1 LPFSANLGEAM
12 EKTQWADRGQFL
24 QFDTSEP
31 SGQTRCVA
39 ASRLGSAHVS
49 AAVFSVWVQ
58 LRGTSWVEAKE
69 GKFRLRRG
77 DWIAFDKDSGPLL
90 QSDRHGVSV
99 GLTLGADMVRALAQF
114 SDCSLYV
121 GRGRMTSRDARIVL
135 RLWREAGRRLA
146 ASTSG
151 AAVDAA
157 ALRPLLLHL
166 AGLQREIAS
175 RIPRCPGRSRSR
187 QRQVFGR
194 LQRARM
200 YLEGNCDRVV
210 RISELAAL
218 TSFSSWYF
226 SKTFHGLYDES
237 PQAASARMRLERAAD
252 LLRNTSMMIGE
263 IAAAS
268 GFDNCC
274 SFARAFRARFGESAT
289 RYRAAAPARTDS
301 AKPTGAPRKA
311 VWGNGT

>member
-1 LPFSANLGEAM
+1 M
-12 EKTQWADRGQFL
+12 EQAQWADRGQLL
-24 QFDTSEP
+24 QLDTAET

-39 ASRLGSAHVS
+39 ASRLGSAQVS
-49 AAVFSVWVQ
+49 ASVFSVWVQ

-69 GKFRLRRG
+69 GKFRLRGG
-77 DWIAFDKDSGPLL
+77 DWIAFEKDSRPLL
-90 QSDRHGVSV
+90 QSDRHALSV
-99 GLTLGADMVRALAQF
+99 GLTLGADTMRALAQF
-114 SDCSLYV
+114 SECNLYV
-121 GRGRMTSRDARIVL
+121 GRGRMSRGDARIVL
-135 RLWREAGRRLA
+135 RLWREAARRL
-146 ASTSG
+146 G
-151 AAVDAA
+151 AQAPGTAVEAA
-157 ALRPLLLHL
+157 ALRPILLHL

-187 QRQVFGR
+187 KRQVFGR

-289 RYRAAAPARTDS
+289 RYRAAAPARADS
-301 AKPTGAPRKA
+301 AKSAGAHRKA
-311 VWGNGT
+311 VVGIET